1 MTKFKKLT
9 VQNFLGFGEVPVEFQ
24 LDFEGTTLIRGHNGA
39 GKTTILNA
47 VSVAM
52 YGKGLTNGAG
62 KVDDLINNINLKRML
77 LILEFEKDKVSYTI
91 HRARKMVS
99 GAAGNYVKILR
110 GKKDITPDSIANGN
124 KLIEDIIGI
133 PYELFIRVATISATY
148 EPFLSLPVKA
158 TSGACQTDIIEE
170 LFDLKSLTT
179 KGNILK
185 DQIKETKTA
194 LSLQHAK
201 REALQQ
207 ERERHAKQL
216 VTAKQ
221 RLARWEDDSK
231 AETLKLVEQLERAKA
246 IDVEAEKEILEEIQ
260 ELSTQY
266 KGWVSER
273 KDVRA
278 TLKEHKALH
287 DSTKQELAHL
297 DVGNCPY
304 CEQTLAGA
312 KEKAKA
318 AEKVIKNCAV
328 MMAEINEQIDGLN
341 DNIEIVEEKIE
352 ALESKASVDDSE
364 TLIKLES
371 KIDGYAQKIEDLK
384 KQENPHTETLEELL
398 EVSTTEFDMDEINDL
413 DDLLVHQNMVLKLL
427 TKKDSFVRK
436 NLINK
441 SIPFLNKRLNH
452 YLKELELPQT
462 IEFKFDMTAT
472 VSNFG
477 RKLDF
482 GNLSAGQ
489 KSRVNLAMSFAFR
502 DVLQNLH
509 GQINICLLDEVLDV
523 HLDAEGAT
531 IAANMLMRK
540 GKQEG
545 LAVYVISHKEE
556 LQSMFDRTVNVKLVD
571 DFTEISYPDKK
582 DIE

>member
-1 MTKFKKLT
+1 MTEFKKLI

-24 LDFEGTTLIRGHNGA
+24 LDFAGTTLIRGHNGA

-47 VSVAM
+47 VSVAL
-52 YGKGLTNGAG
+52 YGKALTNGAG

-77 LILEFEKDKVSYTI
+77 LILEFDKDGVSYTV
-91 HRARKMVS
+91 HRARKMVA
-99 GAAGNYVKILR
+99 GAAGNYVKIMR

-148 EPFLSLPVKA
+148 EPFLSLPVK
-158 TSGACQTDIIEE
+158 SSNGANQTDIIEE

-216 VTAKQ
+216 ESAKQ
-221 RLARWEDDSK
+221 RLARWEEDSK
-231 AETLKLVEQLERAKA
+231 KETRKLVEQLEHAKA
-246 IDVEAEKEILEEIQ
+246 IDVNAEKEILEEIQ

-266 KGWVSER
+266 KGWISER
-273 KDVRA
+273 RDVRE

-318 AEKVIKNCAV
+318 AEKVIKNCAAI
-328 MMAEINEQIDGLN
+328 MAEFNEQIDDLYE
-341 DNIEIVEEKIE
+341 NIGAVQ
-352 ALESKASVDDSE
+352 D
-364 TLIKLES
+364 
-371 KIDGYAQKIEDLK
+371 
-384 KQENPHTETLEELL
+384 
-398 EVSTTEFDMDEINDL
+398 
-413 DDLLVHQNMVLKLL
+413 
-427 TKKDSFVRK
+427 
-436 NLINK
+436 
-441 SIPFLNKRLNH
+441 
-452 YLKELELPQT
+452 
-462 IEFKFDMTAT
+462 
-472 VSNFG
+472 
-477 RKLDF
+477 
-482 GNLSAGQ
+482 
-489 KSRVNLAMSFAFR
+489 
-502 DVLQNLH
+502 
-509 GQINICLLDEVLDV
+509 IC
-523 HLDAEGAT
+523 
-531 IAANMLMRK
+531 
-540 GKQEG
+540 
-545 LAVYVISHKEE
+545 
-556 LQSMFDRTVNVKLVD
+556 
-571 DFTEISYPDKK
+571 
-582 DIE
+582 